1 MTECFP
7 HTFSYFTIRDRL
19 TSLKHTYS
27 YRAISRKNA
36 VVQLCLFSL
45 TNVRK
50 RTCSFVCRGS
60 RRQILPE
67 VTPVEVTDT
76 WWTKTKVKLG
86 SSSCSMQLPAV
97 VLIIR
102 CQVHQL
108 QSSTHYQ
115 CQLNII
121 LLQLF
126 PLKKQCHNQIEAAA
140 TLWMSW
146 PIQQTTNYAAQLQ
159 GVETILAA
167 TVTGRELHLR
177 PGLPWQ
183 KRMVCAK
190 VNGW

>member
-27 YRAISRKNA
+27 YRAKSRENA

-60 RRQILPE
+60 LATNSTRSNSGWSHRHLVNKNKSEAWLKQLQHA
-67 VTPVEVTDT
+67 VAC
-76 WWTKTKVKLG
+76 
-86 SSSCSMQLPAV
+86 SCAYL
-97 VLIIR
+97 R

-121 LLQLF
+121 LLQLL